1 MLKIN
6 RSPTSESPISL
17 RESFLP
23 PFVFIILLWL
33 IHLFQRWTSF
43 DLGNWGIYPRESF
56 GLRGVIFAPLL
67 HGDWAHLASN
77 SVPFL
82 VLATMIVYF
91 YPRVALR
98 AFLILYFITGF
109 MVWLFA
115 RANVFHIGLSYVV
128 YGLVSFV
135 FWTGVFR
142 RSIRS
147 IVLALIV
154 TTLYSGM
161 ISGVLPTTEILQRN
175 ISWESHLLGA
185 ILGVFVA
192 YFYKEEVEED
202 EVDPSVSE
210 EEKSFFFDQNVF
222 EKTKTE
228 RQREAEE
235 EQFRQQFPPS
245 GDWFSNS
252 TF

>member
-1 MLKIN
+1 
-6 RSPTSESPISL
+6 
-17 RESFLP
+17 
-23 PFVFIILLWL
+23 
-33 IHLFQRWTSF
+33 
-43 DLGNWGIYPRESF
+43 
-56 GLRGVIFAPLL
+56 
-67 HGDWAHLASN
+67 
-77 SVPFL
+77 
-82 VLATMIVYF
+82 MIVYF

-185 ILGVFVA
+185 IMGVFVA

-222 EKTKTE
+222 EKTKAE

-235 EQFRQQFPPS
+235 EQIRQQFPPT
-245 GDWFSNS
+245 GDWFSYS
-252 TF
+252 TFWKKLPFVGVRLVGGEDGGRAVQTRLYKIRKWGLILFFLIHNRVDKRLILK